1 MFRRSTLVS
10 QIMRTRV
17 PAALAGALVLA
28 STSGWAAPPKI
39 DVSND
44 SITCNAVVATMTLKP
59 PISGGGT
66 ATSEAVKV
74 KGSLNGC
81 FVSGPNSAIVLSGTF
96 AGTLSTT
103 TNDCNAFLL
112 SPLTGTLTFKWK
124 ADPTTPLLHASST
137 LTITTS
143 SFAVFSG
150 EPWGAEYAE
159 FSLGSSS
166 VTGAFTGG
174 DAGATSSNSLI
185 TSQDANA
192 FGIGCG
198 SPAGLKKLN
207 IGLGTF
213 TFS

>member
-44 SITCNAVVATMTLKP
+44 SITSNTVVATMTLKP

-66 ATSEAVKV
+66 ATSET
-74 KGSLNGC
+74 LNGC

-103 TNDCNAFLL
+103 TNDCNEFLL

-124 ADPTTPLLHASST
+124 ADPTTPLLHTSST

-143 SFAVFSG
+143 SFTVFSG
-150 EPWGAEYAE
+150 DPWGAEYAE
-159 FSLGSSS
+159 FILGSSS

-185 TSQDANA
+185 TSQDADA

-213 TFS
+213 TLS